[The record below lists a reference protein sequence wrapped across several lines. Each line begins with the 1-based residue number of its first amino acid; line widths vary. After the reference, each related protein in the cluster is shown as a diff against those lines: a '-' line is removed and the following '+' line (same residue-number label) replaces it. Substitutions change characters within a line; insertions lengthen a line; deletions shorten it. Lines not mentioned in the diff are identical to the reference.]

1 MSASRRRCGNITR
14 SVWATPRRS
23 RATNATS
30 SCCRWSRPTHLV
42 SQAARAANGRRTTSP
57 HPAPRT
63 RCGSSTRSPPDRL
76 KNEDLRF
83 NLLAYMENPPAAL
96 ASSDDIGEVSS
107 EIPQKPFESLFEQH
121 VYLRLK
127 GRGYHVIP
135 QYPAGG
141 KRIDLVV
148 VGARGRLAVECDGER
163 YHSTPEQSRHDQ
175 QGDREH
181 QRVGWTFWRIRESEL
196 RLDPDEA
203 LPDLWE
209 ELNRL
214 GIRPV
219 TFGGPDE

>member
-1 MSASRRRCGNITR
+1 
-14 SVWATPRRS
+14 
-23 RATNATS
+23 
-30 SCCRWSRPTHLV
+30 
-42 SQAARAANGRRTTSP
+42 
-57 HPAPRT
+57 
-63 RCGSSTRSPPDRL
+63 
-76 KNEDLRF
+76 
-83 NLLAYMENPPAAL
+83 MENPPAAL

-135 QYPAGG
+135 QYPAGS

-163 YHSTPEQSRHDQ
+163 YHSTPEQIRHDQ
-175 QGDREH
+175 QRDREL
-181 QRVGWTFWRIRESEL
+181 QRVGWTFWRIRESEF

-203 LPDLWE
+203 LSDLWE

-219 TFGGPDE
+219 TFGGPDDWSRSPSASGSPQWTPLDLSSDDGLAENSADAPDNPDTTDPVAATDMTEDDETNGTSTEGPA